1 MGTEVE
7 YGVSLPGQPAANAM
21 LLSAQIVNAYAS
33 ALPAGRARRASW
45 DFEEESPLRDAR
57 GFDLG
62 GSGTVAQE
70 FIDAEEDTG
79 MANVILPNGARLYV
93 DHAHPEYSS
102 PEVTNPL
109 DVVRWDKAGE
119 LVMLEAVRR
128 VATMPGVNAP
138 INLYKN
144 NTDNKGASYG
154 AHENYLCSRD
164 TPFASLVRH
173 LVPFFV
179 TRQVICGAGRV
190 GIGQDGRTAGFQISQ
205 RADFFEVEVG
215 LETTLKRPIV
225 NTRDEPHADADRYR
239 RLHVIIGDANL
250 AEISTYLKVGTTALV
265 LAMIEANFLADDLTI
280 AQPVRELHD
289 VSHDASLAARDH
301 ARDGRTITA
310 LDLQGEYLDRARKF
324 VDDREGDDADEQ
336 TRDVLDR
343 WESVLTRLASDPM
356 QLAGE
361 LDWVAKLRLLNGYRD
376 RDGLDWDSSAAAA
389 GRPAV
394 LRHPSREGALPPARP
409 ARRDDHAA
417 RADDGRE
424 RRGRRAARGH
434 PRVLPR
440 RVPAPLRHG
449 GRRRVVGLGDLRRR
463 PRVAGAGAD
472 ARAAARD
479 EGARRRPARH
489 EPHRA
494 SRSSTRWSGR
504 ADLVAHAVAHECREA
519 PTPTSDARR
528 RSRRDPPDAAL
539 TPARSRSATD
549 AGAEVAELRARCRRR

>member
-1 MGTEVE
+1 MTVRRVMGTEVE
-7 YGVSLPGQPAANAM
+7 YGVSLPGQPSANAM

-109 DVVRWDKAGE
+109 DAVRWDKAGE

-128 VATMPGVNAP
+128 VATLPGVSAP

-164 TPFASLVRH
+164 TPFAALVRH

-179 TRQVICGAGRV
+179 TRQIVCGAGRV

-205 RADFFEVEVG
+205 RADYFEVEVG

-280 AQPVRELHD
+280 SQPVRELHE
-289 VSHDASLAARDH
+289 VSHDPSLRH
-301 ARDGRTITA
+301 TITLTDGRTITA

-324 VDDREGDDADEQ
+324 VDDRQGDDADEQ
-336 TRDVLDR
+336 TRDVLAR
-343 WESVLTRLASDPM
+343 WESTLTRLANDPIQLSD
-356 QLAGE
+356 E

-376 RDGLDWDSSAAAA
+376 RDGLDWDAPRLQLVDLQYADVRPEKGLYHRLVQRGAMTTLLDADAAVDAIDSPPEDTRAYFRGECLRRYGTSVAAASWDS
-389 GRPAV
+389 V
-394 LRHPSREGALPPARP
+394 IF
-409 ARRDDHAA
+409 DV
-417 RADDGRE
+417 GRE
-424 RRGRRAARGH
+424 SL
-434 PRVLPR
+434 V
-440 RVPAPLRHG
+440 RVPMLEPLRG
-449 GRRRVVGLGDLRRR
+449 
-463 PRVAGAGAD
+463 
-472 ARAAARD
+472 
-479 EGARRRPARH
+479 
-489 EPHRA
+489 
-494 SRSSTRWSGR
+494 TK
-504 ADLVAHAVAHECREA
+504 AH
-519 PTPTSDARR
+519 
-528 RSRRDPPDAAL
+528 
-539 TPARSRSATD
+539 
-549 AGAEVAELRARCRRR
+549 VAELLDNSPTAQALIDALVGPR